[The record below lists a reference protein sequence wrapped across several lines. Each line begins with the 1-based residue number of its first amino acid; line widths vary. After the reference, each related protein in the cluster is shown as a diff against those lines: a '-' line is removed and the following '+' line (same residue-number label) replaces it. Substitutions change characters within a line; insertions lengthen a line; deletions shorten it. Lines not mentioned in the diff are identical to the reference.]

1 MLLNTFYNIG
11 MYKKDE
17 KEKKPLYMIIL
28 VLHTTNEATEHRD
41 ENSKTFSFLAFYQ
54 NVALMV

>member
-1 MLLNTFYNIG
+1 

-41 ENSKTFSFLAFYQ
+41 ENSKTFFFTFYQ